1 MIELHN
7 CNINL
12 EMGDLY
18 CHLGRCHYENREWN
32 KSISSYSK
40 ALNLYKAKK
49 KADEYSK
56 CITNLGILYL

>member
-1 MIELHN
+1 
-7 CNINL
+7 
-12 EMGDLY
+12 MGDIY